1 MYDCVLRSK
10 QYSSISKSSSS
21 SAPTTPSSSMPSS
34 PRKAH
39 TYETPPSS
47 PKVSRGTSPHF
58 DKRFF
63 EAGLIEMKSQAS
75 STSTLDDSS
84 NDDVWVK
91 RIDVGD
97 ITKRRKVI
105 FPIIPVI

>member
-1 MYDCVLRSK
+1 
-10 QYSSISKSSSS
+10 
-21 SAPTTPSSSMPSS
+21 MPSS
-34 PRKAH
+34 PHK
-39 TYETPPSS
+39 TQEYETPPTS
-47 PKVSRGTSPHF
+47 PKVSRGTSPHM

-91 RIDVGD
+91 RVDIAD
-97 ITKRRKVI
+97 ITRRKKVCL
-105 FPIIPVI
+105 FFLLYASKEN